1 MILRSV
7 GYRGVPL
14 KGVPFDEAS
23 FTITNIAGRVVH
35 STSGEPIDGEYV
47 VGWAKR
53 GPSGVIGTNK
63 PDAVSTVAAML
74 ADLAA
79 LPGIDDAQRGLS
91 LIEKLLEQRKP
102 HYVTYVGWKKLDAY
116 ETKQGAEQS
125 RPRVKVTRVPEMLE
139 IIEAS

>member
-35 STSGEPIDGEYV
+35 STSGEPIEGEYV

-63 PDAVSTVAAML
+63 PDAVSTVAAMI
-74 ADLAA
+74 ADLPD
-79 LPGIDDAQRGLS
+79 LPGIDDQQRDPIR
-91 LIEKLLEQRKP
+91 IEALLKQRKP
-102 HYVTYVGWKKLDAY
+102 HYVTYAGWKALDAY
-116 ETKQGAEQS
+116 EVKHGAEQG
-125 RPRVKVTRVPEMLE
+125 RPRVKVTRVPEMLD
-139 IIEAS
+139 IIERG